1 MVQAAMGLDA
11 NQDGV
16 LTVNEVPDPRMQGMM
31 SVADTDADGV
41 VTQQEFARM
50 VQFRMGARGGQ
61 GGGVGGG
68 PGSDEMI
75 PGVLRNQ
82 NELELSAEQQ
92 SRLAELQM
100 SVEKRI
106 LGILTKEQR
115 SRYQKMKQSDA
126 GAGGGASVSAGSGRP
141 QKQSVKATAGS

>member
-1 MVQAAMGLDA
+1 MGLDT

-50 VQFRMGARGGQ
+50 VQFRTGARGGQ

-68 PGSDEMI
+68 SGSDEMI
-75 PGVLRNQ
+75 PGVLKNQ
-82 NELELSAEQQ
+82 NELGLSAEQQ
-92 SRLAELQM
+92 SRLAELQT

-106 LGILTKEQR
+106 LSILTKEQR
-115 SRYQKMKQSDA
+115 SRYQKMQQKNGA
-126 GAGGGASVSAGSGRP
+126 GAGSGASVSSGSGRP

>member
-1 MVQAAMGLDA
+1 
-11 NQDGV
+11 
-16 LTVNEVPDPRMQGMM
+16 
-31 SVADTDADGV
+31 
-41 VTQQEFARM
+41 M

-61 GGGVGGG
+61 AGGG

-82 NELELSAEQQ
+82 NELGLSAEQQ
-92 SRLAELQM
+92 SRLAELQT

-106 LGILTKEQR
+106 LSILTKEQR

-126 GAGGGASVSAGSGRP
+126 GAGG
-141 QKQSVKATAGS
+141 